1 MILDTVSGT
10 EMQAARALTGAAMV
24 GLLATAMFRQRAQK
38 VRLAIFL
45 LYVCGIIVFVVR
57 HIW

>member
-10 EMQAARALTGAAMV
+10 EMQAARVLTGAAMV
-24 GLLATAMFRQRAQK
+24 GLLAAPMFRQRAQK
-38 VRLAIFL
+38 IRLAVFL
-45 LYVCGIIVFVVR
+45 LYAIGIIVFVVR